1 VFGVILIVSLNL
13 AIERVV
19 RVGEVRARDVMRG
32 DLLSRHASA
41 KGVNAA
47 RALAALSEPCVLLGA
62 VGGPTGDLIER
73 ELSAEAIPLEPVR
86 IAGES
91 RTCVVLLEDATR
103 EQTVVNEVGP
113 ELTAE
118 EVRAIEETY
127 LGLLGRAAMVLVNGS
142 LPLGVPASLYGR
154 LIEAARAAGKP
165 ALLDAS
171 GEPLAAGVKARPEVV
186 KINGSEASQWSGLPV
201 RDAASALAAADALV
215 GAGARVAMVTLGAA
229 GAGLSSGAA
238 RYWFEPPAIEAVNC
252 VGSGDAALAGLA
264 SALRRGDPLDR
275 AGALAVAAGTA
286 SALHGAGRCTAEE
299 IARILPL
306 VRGEAL

>member
-1 VFGVILIVSLNL
+1 VILVVSLNL

-19 RVGEVRARDVMRG
+19 RAFGEVRARDVMRG
-32 DLLSRHASA
+32 ALLSRHASA

-47 RALAALSEPCVLLGA
+47 RALSALSEPLLLLGA

-73 ELSAEAIPLEPVR
+73 ELLAEGIPLAPIR
-86 IAGES
+86 IEGES
-91 RTCVVLLEDATR
+91 RTCVVLLEGEGRD
-103 EQTVVNEVGP
+103 QTVINEVGP
-113 ELTAE
+113 ELTTGE
-118 EVRAIEETY
+118 IRAIEETY
-127 LGLLGRAAMVLVNGS
+127 LGHLGGAERVILNGS

-171 GEPLAAGVKARPEVV
+171 GEPLAEGVRACPDVV
-186 KINGSEASQWSGLPV
+186 KINGSEAAQWSGMGV
-201 RDAASALAAADALV
+201 RDAGSALAAADALV
-215 GAGARVAMVTLGAA
+215 AAGVRVAMVTLGAA
-229 GAGLSSGAA
+229 GAVLSSGAL
-238 RYWFEPPAIEAVNC
+238 RYWYEPPAISAVNC

-275 AGALAVAAGTA
+275 AGALAVATGTA
-286 SALHGAGRCTAEE
+286 SALHGAGQCSAEE

-306 VRGEAL
+306 VRCNAM

>member
-1 VFGVILIVSLNL
+1 MILIVSLNL

-47 RALAALSEPCVLLGA
+47 RALAALSEPFVLLGA

-103 EQTVVNEVGP
+103 DQTVINEVGP
-113 ELTAE
+113 GLTAE

-127 LGLLGRAAMVLVNGS
+127 LGLLGRAEMVLVNGS

-229 GAGLSSGAA
+229 GAGLSSGGA

-252 VGSGDAALAGLA
+252 IGSGDAALAGLA